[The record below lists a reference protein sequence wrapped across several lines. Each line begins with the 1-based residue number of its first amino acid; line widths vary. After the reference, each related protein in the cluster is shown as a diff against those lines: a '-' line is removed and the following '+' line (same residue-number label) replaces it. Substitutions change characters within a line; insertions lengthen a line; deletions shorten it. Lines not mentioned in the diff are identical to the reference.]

1 MIFPLAPKCLLTE
14 GHMIVGLSSVFFVLL
29 LACYLTVLK
38 HLDQPAVMVWC
49 YLTTLE
55 CFQLVCLC
63 VTAPEMLLYL
73 ELFMLYHQAA
83 TAQLHIWFISLFTGS
98 RHRFDLHPAGLLC
111 ALAALNHAIVPAALC
126 LCAPVSLV
134 SCQTNSCDI
143 YQSFCMFGITD
154 WTPVEKVKV
163 QMSGKQKCYT
173 PCGSSAFPIPRSL
186 YSCTS
191 CG

>member
-38 HLDQPAVMVWC
+38 HLDQPAVMAWC

-143 YQSFCMFGITD
+143 YQSFCMFGITHFLHRSSI
-154 WTPVEKVKV
+154 KV

>member
-14 GHMIVGLSSVFFVLL
+14 GRMIFGLSSVFFVLL

-38 HLDQPAVMVWC
+38 HLDQPAVMIWC
-49 YLTTLE
+49 YITKLE

-98 RHRFDLHPAGLLC
+98 RHFRVDTGLISIL
-111 ALAALNHAIVPAALC
+111 LACSVLSLLWIMPLSQQLSVSVLPSHLFPVRLTVVTFTKASAC
-126 LCAPVSLV
+126 L
-134 SCQTNSCDI
+134 
-143 YQSFCMFGITD
+143 
-154 WTPVEKVKV
+154 E
-163 QMSGKQKCYT
+163 
-173 PCGSSAFPIPRSL
+173 
-186 YSCTS
+186 
-191 CG
+191 

>member
-83 TAQLHIWFISLFTGS
+83 TAQLHIWFISLFTG
-98 RHRFDLHPAGLLC
+98 LICILLAC
-111 ALAALNHAIVPAALC
+111 SVLSLLWIMPLSQQLSVSVLPSHLFPVRLTVVTFTKASAC
-126 LCAPVSLV
+126 L
-134 SCQTNSCDI
+134 
-143 YQSFCMFGITD
+143 
-154 WTPVEKVKV
+154 E
-163 QMSGKQKCYT
+163 
-173 PCGSSAFPIPRSL
+173 
-186 YSCTS
+186 
-191 CG
+191 

>member
-1 MIFPLAPKCLLTE
+1 MFPAR
-14 GHMIVGLSSVFFVLL
+14 LSLRDSTRDAFVPRAVHAVSPGCHSTITHLIYFFV
-29 LACYLTVLK
+29 Y
-38 HLDQPAVMVWC
+38 
-49 YLTTLE
+49 
-55 CFQLVCLC
+55 
-63 VTAPEMLLYL
+63 
-73 ELFMLYHQAA
+73 
-83 TAQLHIWFISLFTGS
+83 
-98 RHRFDLHPAGLLC
+98 RFDLHPAGLLC

-143 YQSFCMFGITD
+143 YQSFCMFGITHFLHRSSI
-154 WTPVEKVKV
+154 KV